1 MGTKKTFKFYE
12 GRAIFKNFVVVF
24 PSFLYGLTYHVILSL
39 SLMRVFSLYFVLSFF
54 LFNFNTFSH
63 VLNEVKCYDKEHLK
77 IK

>member
-39 SLMRVFSLYFVLSFF
+39 SHACVFSVFCFKFFFV
-54 LFNFNTFSH
+54 
-63 VLNEVKCYDKEHLK
+63 
-77 IK
+77 